1 MTWHSGVVPQLDLA
15 EETFVVADPRRVA
28 DIVADPLQWA
38 RWWPELELT
47 VFQDRGE
54 KGIRWTTTGALVG
67 SSEIWVEP
75 WGDGAI
81 VHYYLRADP
90 TCRGSATR
98 TRTLTSGRRIAA
110 TRRWARGMRASMNEL
125 KDALE
130 GGRKPGQP
138 RVASTA

>member
-1 MTWHSGVVPQLDLA
+1 MDLA
-15 EETFVVADPRRVA
+15 DDTFVVADPRRVA
-28 DIVADPLQWA
+28 DVVADPAQWA

-67 SSEIWVEP
+67 SCEIWVEP

-98 TRTLTSGRRIAA
+98 VRTLSHRQRIVV
-110 TRRWARGMRASMNEL
+110 TRRWAMRTRATMNCL
-125 KDALE
+125 KDVLE
-130 GGRKPGQP
+130 GGRLAGQP
-138 RVASTA
+138 RALTPS

>member
-1 MTWHSGVVPQLDLA
+1 MDLA
-15 EETFVVADPRRVA
+15 EDTFVVADPRRVA
-28 DIVADPLQWA
+28 SVVADPDQWA

-54 KGIRWTTTGALVG
+54 KGIRWTATGALVG
-67 SSEIWVEP
+67 SCEIWVEP

-90 TCRGSATR
+90 TCRGSATSVR
-98 TRTLTSGRRIAA
+98 SLSPRQRIVV
-110 TRRWARGMRASMNEL
+110 TRRWVTRTRATMNGL

-130 GGRKPGQP
+130 DGRLAGHP
-138 RVASTA
+138 RVLTTS

>member
-1 MTWHSGVVPQLDLA
+1 MPNVDLA
-15 EETFVVADPRRVA
+15 DETFVVADPRRVA
-28 DIVADPLQWA
+28 DVVADRAQWA

-67 SSEIWVEP
+67 SCEIWVEP

-90 TCRGSATR
+90 TCRGSASR
-98 TRTLTSGRRIAA
+98 ARALSHRQRIVA
-110 TRRWARGMRASMNEL
+110 TRRWAVRTRASMNTL
-125 KDALE
+125 KDVLE
-130 GGRKPGQP
+130 GGRQPGHP
-138 RVASTA
+138 RVPVRA

>member
-1 MTWHSGVVPQLDLA
+1 MPQVDLA
-15 EETFVVADPRRVA
+15 DDTFVVADPRRVA
-28 DIVADPLQWA
+28 DVVADPARWA

-54 KGIRWTTTGALVG
+54 KGIRWTATGALVG
-67 SSEIWVEP
+67 SCEIWVEP

-98 TRTLTSGRRIAA
+98 ARTLSHRQRIVV
-110 TRRWARGMRASMNEL
+110 TRRWAMRARATMNCL
-125 KDALE
+125 KDVLE
-130 GGRKPGQP
+130 GGRLAGHSRALTRSLRPPGC
-138 RVASTA
+138 S

>member
-1 MTWHSGVVPQLDLA
+1 MPQVDLA
-15 EETFVVADPRRVA
+15 DDTFVVADPRQVA
-28 DIVADPLQWA
+28 DVVADPARWA

-67 SSEIWVEP
+67 SCEIWVEP

-98 TRTLTSGRRIAA
+98 ARTLSHRQRIVF
-110 TRRWARGMRASMNEL
+110 TRRWAMRTRATMNSL

-130 GGRKPGQP
+130 GGRSAGQP
-138 RVASTA
+138 RALSRA